1 MILSE
6 WLFLEAGL
14 DYICL
19 CAQSDPTLCKDP
31 CTVSYQSSDHNDF
44 PSKDRGWI
52 AISHSRGSSL
62 SRDLTHVSCIS
73 CVGGQILDHSA
84 TWGFE
89 CITLSYP
96 GFWCS
101 KSSSLIDDISVSLTE
116 SVCIKLVEKL
126 SNLADFI
133 LSLLT
138 WFYRSMAEG
147 FLFHVFMIF

>member
-1 MILSE
+1 MRQ
-6 WLFLEAGL
+6 GL

-19 CAQSDPTLCKDP
+19 CAQSDLTLCKRPLDCLLP
-31 CTVSYQSSDHNDF
+31 ESSVHGIF
-44 PSKDRGWI
+44 QARTGEWI

-101 KSSSLIDDISVSLTE
+101 KSSSLIDGISVSLTE

-126 SNLADFI
+126 SNPCRFHSQSAYMI
-133 LSLLT
+133 LP
-138 WFYRSMAEG
+138 
-147 FLFHVFMIF
+147 